1 MGVRIIIYIIIN
13 MKMNRAVLI
22 PTTCKSSDE
31 DTEVP
36 EIKEKEEEKEVDR

>member
-1 MGVRIIIYIIIN
+1 

-36 EIKEKEEEKEVDR
+36 EIKEKRGLDYISNK